1 MTMQRQLDCALQSL
15 QQLAYARIARE
26 FARAWQ
32 ARAHAPDEAEALLGE
47 AHRRVL
53 HCEQALAELRVVIDD
68 PRQIAEIKVARALY
82 LRMLLE
88 SAPTRLQSW
97 SDCESLDDMPK
108 SHLFEWISYDFER
121 LELAELEGSM
131 TEEEAASYTQAIDT
145 AARVRD

>member
-1 MTMQRQLDCALQSL
+1 MTMHRQLDGALQGL

-26 FARAWQ
+26 FARAWH
-32 ARAHAPDEAEALLGE
+32 ARANASEESEAILGE

-53 HCEQALAELRVVIDD
+53 HCEQALAQLRVVLDD
-68 PRQIAEIKVARALY
+68 PRQIAELKVSRALY

-97 SDCESLDDMPK
+97 SDCETLDDMPK
-108 SHLFEWISYDFER
+108 SHLFEWISYDFEQ

-131 TEEEAASYTQAIDT
+131 TDEEAVSYARAINT

>member
-1 MTMQRQLDCALQSL
+1 MTMPRHLACALQGL

-26 FARAWQ
+26 VARAW
-32 ARAHAPDEAEALLGE
+32 HAGADGSEYAKAVIGE

-53 HCEQALAELRVVIDD
+53 HCEQALAQLRMEIDD
-68 PRQIAEIKVARALY
+68 PREIAQIKVARALY

-97 SDCESLDDMPK
+97 SDCDNLDDMPK
-108 SHLFEWISYDFER
+108 SHLFEWISYDFEQ

-131 TEEEAASYTQAIDT
+131 TEEEAASYAQAIDT
-145 AARVRD
+145 APRVRD

>member
-1 MTMQRQLDCALQSL
+1 MTMHRQLDCALQGL

-26 FARAWQ
+26 FARAWH
-32 ARAHAPDEAEALLGE
+32 ARAEESEEAEAVIGE

-53 HCEQALAELRVVIDD
+53 HCEQALAELRFAIED

-97 SDCESLDDMPK
+97 SDCESLDQMPK
-108 SHLFEWISYDFER
+108 SHLFEWISYDFEQ

-131 TEEEAASYTQAIDT
+131 TEEEAAWYTQAIDT
-145 AARVRD
+145 EPRVRD